1 MKKANNKPSVI
12 KMALKGIASL
22 FFMFM
27 WIYVVIFL
35 IGYVKEEVY
44 DHYNEDADNINRYD
58 RYYYEKEYYE
68 LFGYMHLHSNYDEM
82 YDHYWEVVDAYV
94 NLSEYKKWCMVSAED
109 IADAREMEE
118 MYRQKVLDA
127 KNNCRFPQNQKYL
140 DDFAESLGQ

>member
-1 MKKANNKPSVI
+1 MRKSNNKPSVI
-12 KMALKGIASL
+12 KMILKGITSL
-22 FFMFM
+22 FFVFM
-27 WIYVVIFL
+27 WIYVVVFS

-58 RYYYEKEYYE
+58 EYYYEKEYHDLFVYLRLYE
-68 LFGYMHLHSNYDEM
+68 SYDEM
-82 YDHYWEVVDAYV
+82 YDHYWEVANAYV
-94 NLSEYKKWCMVSAED
+94 NLSEYKKWRKVSTED
-109 IADAREMEE
+109 IEDAREMED